1 MTFYKKENYTN
12 VYSALYLLV
21 FRISFQKFYGLHK
34 KVTVKMKSLCVLI
47 LRRPLLK
54 LHFDYTKG
62 KCEGKL
68 VAKLILGSQKAVS
81 RIMIVKGG
89 GNNCQWIWTFPG
101 IVEMVLVQN
110 LKCED
115 STLHQILSTVIKSQ
129 ESECPNLGLWEREIL
144 FVL

>member
-34 KVTVKMKSLCVLI
+34 KVTAKMKSLCVLI
-47 LRRPLLK
+47 LRKPLLK

-81 RIMIVKGG
+81 RITDCERRWKQLPMNMDISWDC
-89 GNNCQWIWTFPG
+89 GNGVGPEFE
-101 IVEMVLVQN
+101 V
-110 LKCED
+110 
-115 STLHQILSTVIKSQ
+115 
-129 ESECPNLGLWEREIL
+129 
-144 FVL
+144 